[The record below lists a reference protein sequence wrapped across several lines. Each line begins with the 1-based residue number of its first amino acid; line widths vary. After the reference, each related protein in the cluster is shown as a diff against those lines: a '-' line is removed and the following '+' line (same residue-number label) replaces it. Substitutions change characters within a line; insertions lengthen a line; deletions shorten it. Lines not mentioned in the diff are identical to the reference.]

1 MSVHAFSRS
10 ASLSPSGDAAR
21 ALLHAHLEARSF
33 APCVAAVPLLVLPP
47 ALATEGD
54 LNSLAALAIAE
65 TFGLLDAER
74 AHEVRAC
81 VTRAL
86 SGAANDALAN
96 AGAATVLAWC
106 TAMGEW
112 CERHGLDHEF
122 SRLQPLASI
131 ADADP
136 ASTPWE
142 RAHWRV
148 AAAWHHEAFGRHGE
162 VAVLLQQAASMATAS
177 GALGLQVVV
186 WLHQARLAL
195 ARSAPGTAVELA
207 QRAAL
212 HADELNSPLW
222 LADVTDVLAR
232 AALAQGDMHRAVH
245 QARRAVAL
253 AERAE
258 ATASYVM
265 TYRLYESYA
274 LLGLGAY
281 DEAVSLAEDLAN
293 IPLPPFLTER
303 LRLLA
308 RLYALVRDDRGDRWS
323 EHSLAELEAVTRR
336 LRKLQWPG
344 VLALLPEFV
353 ARLWARALEAG
364 IEADWVRASIRT
376 RGLVPPEPSWPT
388 GWPWSVRLS
397 VLGPGSC
404 VVGGLDLAASASGK
418 AAAKP
423 MALLRR
429 LAVEGGHDWVAA
441 DALALALWPG
451 VGREGRNK
459 ALETTLARLRRML
472 GHANAVLVSE
482 RRLRLN
488 PQRVWLDSAALC
500 RQLDQLQRRGRGE
513 LAGID
518 RVRGWDAVFRLWRG
532 PLLSDEPDAPWI
544 EARRVQLRRRLAAAL
559 HADVST
565 SGDTE
570 RRLRAIAADPL
581 LERVL

>member
-1 MSVHAFSRS
+1 MPPASR
-10 ASLSPSGDAAR
+10 ATLPEPSDDAAR
-21 ALLHAHLEARSF
+21 ALLRAHLDARSF
-33 APCVAAVPLLVLPP
+33 APCLAAVPLLVLPR
-47 ALATEGD
+47 ALVTEGD
-54 LNSLAALAIAE
+54 LTSLAALAIAE
-65 TFGLLDAER
+65 TFGLLDAGR
-74 AHEVRAC
+74 AREVSAL

-86 SGAANDALAN
+86 SGAANDALGK

-112 CERHGLDHEF
+112 CERHGLDREF

-136 ASTPWE
+136 ASSPWE

-148 AAAWHHEAFGRHGE
+148 AAAWHHEAFGRHDE
-162 VAVLLQQAASMATAS
+162 VAVLLQQAESMAMAS
-177 GALGLQVVV
+177 GDVGVQVVT

-195 ARSAPGTAVELA
+195 ARSAPDTALA
-207 QRAAL
+207 LAKRAAE
-212 HADELNSPLW
+212 HADERNSPLW

-281 DEAVSLAEDLAN
+281 DEAVSLAEDLAA
-293 IPLPPFLTER
+293 IPLPPFLAER

-308 RLYALVRDDRGDRWS
+308 RLYALVRDDRSGRWS
-323 EHSLAELEAVTRR
+323 EHNRSDLEAVTRR
-336 LRKLQWPG
+336 LRELQWPG

-353 ARLWARALEAG
+353 AGLWARALDAG
-364 IEADWVRASIRT
+364 IEVDWVRASIRT
-376 RGLVPPEPSWPT
+376 RNLLPPEPSWPT
-388 GWPWSVRLS
+388 GWPWSVKLS
-397 VLGPGSC
+397 VLGQSSC
-404 VVGGLDLAASASGK
+404 VVGGLNLAASPSGK

-429 LAVEGGHDWVAA
+429 LAVEGGHDGVAA
-441 DALALALWPG
+441 DVLAQALWPG
-451 VGREGRNK
+451 EGREGRNK

-488 PQRVWLDSAALC
+488 PQRVWIDSAALC
-500 RQLDQLQRRGRGE
+500 RQLDRLQRRSRGE
-513 LAGID
+513 VAGID
-518 RVRGWDAVFRLWRG
+518 RARAWDAVFELWRG
-532 PLLSDEPDAPWI
+532 PLLADEPDAPWI
-544 EARRVQLRRRLAAAL
+544 DARRDQLRRRMAAAL
-559 HADVST
+559 QADGST
-565 SGDTE
+565 AGDSE

-581 LERVL
+581 LERLL

>member
-1 MSVHAFSRS
+1 MPPASRDTIPES
-10 ASLSPSGDAAR
+10 SDEAAR
-21 ALLHAHLEARSF
+21 TLLRAHLDARSF
-33 APCVAAVPLLVLPP
+33 APCVAAVPLLVLPRV
-47 ALATEGD
+47 LVTEGD

-74 AHEVRAC
+74 AREVSAL

-86 SGAANDALAN
+86 SGAARGALEKT
-96 AGAATVLAWC
+96 GAATVLAWC

-136 ASTPWE
+136 ASSPWE

-162 VAVLLQQAASMATAS
+162 VAVLLDQAETMATTS
-177 GALGLQVVV
+177 GDVGLQVVV

-195 ARSAPGTAVELA
+195 ARSAPDRALALA
-207 QRAAL
+207 QRAAAY
-212 HADELNSPLW
+212 ADERNSPLW

-253 AERAE
+253 AQRAE

-281 DEAVSLAEDLAN
+281 DEAVSLAEDLAA
-293 IPLPPFLTER
+293 IPLPSFLTER

-308 RLYALVRDDRGDRWS
+308 RLYALIRDDRTGPWS
-323 EHSLAELEAVTRR
+323 EYSRSELEAVTRR
-336 LRKLQWPG
+336 LRELQWPG

-353 ARLWARALEAG
+353 ARLWARALDAG
-364 IEADWVRASIRT
+364 IEADWVRASIHT
-376 RGLVPPEPSWPT
+376 RDLLPPEPSWPT
-388 GWPWSVRLS
+388 GWPWSVRVS

-404 VVGGLDLAASASGK
+404 VVGGLDIAASVSGK

-423 MALLRR
+423 LALLRR
-429 LAVEGGHDWVAA
+429 LAVEGGHDGVAA
-441 DALALALWPG
+441 DVLAQALWPG
-451 VGREGRNK
+451 ERREGRNK
-459 ALETTLARLRRML
+459 ALETTLARLRRLL

-500 RQLDQLQRRGRGE
+500 RQFDRLQRGAGGE
-513 LAGID
+513 VAGID
-518 RVRGWDAVFRLWRG
+518 RAREWDAVFELWRG
-532 PLLSDEPDAPWI
+532 PLLADEPDAPWL
-544 EARRVQLRRRLAAAL
+544 EARRDQLRRRMAAAL
-559 HADVST
+559 HADAST
-565 SGDTE
+565 AGDRE

-581 LERVL
+581 LECLL

>member
-1 MSVHAFSRS
+1 MPPASRDTIPES
-10 ASLSPSGDAAR
+10 SDEAAR
-21 ALLHAHLEARSF
+21 TLLRAHLDARSF
-33 APCVAAVPLLVLPP
+33 APCVAAVPLLVLPR
-47 ALATEGD
+47 ALVTEGD

-65 TFGLLDAER
+65 TFGLLDAGR
-74 AHEVRAC
+74 AREVA
-81 VTRAL
+81 AL
-86 SGAANDALAN
+86 VNGALRGAANVALEK

-136 ASTPWE
+136 ASSPWE

-148 AAAWHHEAFGRHGE
+148 AAAWHHEAFGRRDE
-162 VAVLLQQAASMATAS
+162 VAVLLNQAESMATAY
-177 GALGLQVVV
+177 GNVGLQVVI

-195 ARSAPGTAVELA
+195 ARSAPDTAVALA
-207 QRAAL
+207 QRAAAY
-212 HADELNSPLW
+212 ADERDSPLW

-281 DEAVSLAEDLAN
+281 DEAVSLAKDLAA
-293 IPLPPFLTER
+293 IPLPPFLTAR
-303 LRLLA
+303 IRLLA
-308 RLYALVRDDRGDRWS
+308 RLYALVRDDRGDHWS
-323 EHSLAELEAVTRR
+323 EHSRSELEAVTRR
-336 LRKLQWPG
+336 LRELQWPG
-344 VLALLPEFV
+344 VLALLPQFV
-353 ARLWARALEAG
+353 ASLWARALEAG
-364 IEADWVRASIRT
+364 IEVDWVRASIRT
-376 RGLVPPEPSWPT
+376 RDLLPPEPSWPT

-397 VLGPGSC
+397 VLGAGSC

-429 LAVEGGHDWVAA
+429 LAVEGGHDGVAA
-441 DALALALWPG
+441 DVLAQALWPG
-451 VGREGRNK
+451 EGREGRNK

-488 PQRVWLDSAALC
+488 PQRVWLDSAALH
-500 RQLDQLQRRGRGE
+500 RQLDRLQRGARGE
-513 LAGID
+513 VTGID
-518 RVRGWDAVFRLWRG
+518 RARAWDAVFQLWRG
-532 PLLSDEPDAPWI
+532 PLLADEPDAPWI
-544 EARRVQLRRRLAAAL
+544 EARRDRLRRRMAAAL
-559 HADVST
+559 HADGST
-565 SGDTE
+565 AGDSE

-581 LERVL
+581 LERLL